1 MQYTVEMMSRVL
13 AVSASGFYKWLKA
26 NPLKD
31 DAVASIKDEIATVY
45 KNQEVRTEV
54 PESLWSLGRAV

>member
-26 NPLKD
+26 NPLKV
-31 DAVASIKDEIATVY
+31 DAVASIKEEIATVY
-45 KNQEVRTEV
+45 K
-54 PESLWSLGRAV
+54 ESGSGIYPTSLLNAAAFFI